1 MAIADD
7 VRQIRE
13 LGEEYFN
20 ATNLGD
26 ANRCLAT
33 MAPDVVIMPPDR
45 PSIAGREELHRLSS
59 DYHAKFELSYN
70 LVYDEVEVTGD
81 LAFAR
86 ATVSGTR
93 KSRSDGSVEALQW
106 RNLWVFRRQPGGKWK
121 FWRIMFNS
129 ATPPRAA

>member
-1 MAIADD
+1 VAIEND
-7 VRQIRE
+7 VAEITA

-26 ANRCLAT
+26 ASRCLAT

-45 PSIAGREELHRLSS
+45 PSIVGRDELHRLPSE
-59 DYHAKFELSYN
+59 YHARFELSYR

-86 ATVSGTR
+86 ANVTGTR
-93 KSRSDGSVEALQW
+93 KSRSDGGVEALQW
-106 RNLWVFRRQPGGKWK
+106 RNLWVLKRQPDGEWK
-121 FWRIMFNS
+121 FWRIIFNS
-129 ATPPRAA
+129 AIPSAA